1 MSYAKRLSQ
10 LTVCVI
16 LSCFTQQAA
25 AQKIEAS
32 HTHLSTEDGL
42 CSNTVSGIYQDD
54 LGYIWLAT
62 WNGLSRYDG
71 YNFYNYRTGNSS
83 RIKNLHNRIFDMA
96 IDQSQN
102 IWLRMYDGRVFV
114 LDRSSDKIINPFE
127 SYDGHEDFRSRTP
140 ILTTSTGETY
150 VCIDHGDLYVM
161 QLGHKGLKSKQ
172 VKTNGLKINCMC
184 EGLQDDILLGTTHGI
199 YRLQHDSLSISKEA
213 VLPNED
219 ITCLH
224 SSGYGIYTGTSSGSI
239 FLFSNG
245 LKPTQM
251 RKPSGMA
258 IYSIFVDSHKL
269 IWFCDDRMGAYR
281 LNPENG
287 NEKFFEQEVP
297 SPEYDGR
304 GGSFNESNGIV
315 WVRMNHGGYG
325 YYNREQDVVE
335 NFHNNP
341 SNPWDLSNTI
351 NAALELPEGVVW
363 ESTNRRG
370 LEKLEI
376 VRANI
381 VREKLVPHS
390 KEVLDNEIRAI
401 YYDQRRKLLL
411 LGNKSGDLYLK
422 YDNGTQTVISSDDQ
436 GNKLRRLYGISKDS
450 KGNYWICSKDNG
462 LYKMTA
468 SANSWTLKNFRHQEG
483 DKQSLSSNSAYL
495 AVEDKF
501 GNIWIAT
508 YGGGVNLLRQEG
520 GKTVFI
526 HPGNGMTSYP
536 KEGYM
541 KVRTLATDLDGN
553 VWAGT
558 TDGILIMSYR
568 NKKLSIEELKMPE
581 ESDKVLMS
589 NDIVCIRHD
598 NRGTMWVGTNGG
610 GISYT
615 IGKDKNGAWMFD
627 TFDTQDGLPSDEI
640 RSITFDQQ
648 GNAWL
653 ATEHAICSFDINKK
667 IFTTFS
673 SLDGVDET
681 IISEGGSTCTG
692 DGHVLFGTL
701 NGYYIIDRQ
710 KLINSKGSV
719 LKLQITDFF
728 IDEKMQSPRLN
739 DTYDYY
745 VPNSKKVEINGND
758 NFAFR
763 FAAMNYQ
770 LQHRI
775 HYQYMLEGYDEDWQ
789 NAKSDR
795 VAYFKDVPSGIYT
808 FKVRAFLL
816 ESPEKYDQRT
826 ITVVVHRPI
835 LTSPTAFG
843 IYFLLLFVAVV
854 LIFVKYRKAKRELY
868 KQ

>member
-10 LTVCVI
+10 LTVAII
-16 LSCFTQQAA
+16 LSCLMHQAA
-25 AQKIEAS
+25 AQTIEAS

-42 CSNTVSGIYQDD
+42 CSNSVSAIYQDD
-54 LGYIWLAT
+54 LGYIWIAT

-83 RIKNLHNRIFDMA
+83 RIRNLHNRVLNLA

-102 IWLRMYDGRVFV
+102 IWLHMYDGRVFV
-114 LDRSSDKIINPFE
+114 LDRTTDKIINPFE
-127 SYDGHEDFRSRTP
+127 SYDGYEDFRSRSP
-140 ILTTSTGETY
+140 LLTTSRGDVFVSIEG
-150 VCIDHGDLYVM
+150 GDLYEM
-161 QLGHKGLKSKQ
+161 RLDRNGLKSKQ
-172 VKTNGLKINCMC
+172 VKTNGLKINYMA
-184 EGLQDDILLGTTHGI
+184 EGLQDDILLGTKHGI
-199 YRLQHDSLSISKEA
+199 YRLRHDSLSINEKA
-213 VLPNED
+213 VLPKEE

-224 SSGYGIYTGTSSGSI
+224 SNGYGIYAGTANGSI
-239 FLFSNG
+239 FMFSNG
-245 LKPTQM
+245 LEPTQI

-258 IYSIFVDSHKL
+258 IFSIFVDSHKL

-281 LNPENG
+281 LNPDSG
-287 NEKFFEQEVP
+287 NEKFFEQDVP
-297 SPEYDGR
+297 APEYDGR
-304 GGSFNESNGIV
+304 GGSFNESDSIV

-325 YYNREQDVVE
+325 YYNREKDIVE
-335 NFHNNP
+335 YFHNNP
-341 SNPWDLSNTI
+341 SNPWDLSNTV
-351 NAALELPEGVVW
+351 NAAQELPEGVVW

-370 LEKLEI
+370 LDKMEI
-376 VRANI
+376 LRNNI

-390 KEVLDNEIRAI
+390 TEPLDNEIRAMF
-401 YYDQRRKLLL
+401 YDQQRKILL
-411 LGNKSGDLYLK
+411 LGNKSGSLYLK
-422 YDNGTQTVISSDDQ
+422 YDNGTQTVINSDDQ
-436 GNKLRRLYGISKDS
+436 GNRLRRLYGISKDS

-468 SANSWTLKNFRHQEG
+468 NDNGWTLKNFRHQDG
-483 DKQSLSSNSAYL
+483 DKQSLSWNGAYQAL
-495 AVEDKF
+495 EDKF
-501 GNIWIAT
+501 GNIWVAT

-526 HPGNGMTSYP
+526 HPGNGMTGYP
-536 KEGYM
+536 KEGYL

-558 TDGILIMSYR
+558 TDGILIMSYKN
-568 NKKLSIEELKMPE
+568 NKFNIQELKMPM

-589 NDIVCIRHD
+589 NDVVCIRHD
-598 NRGTMWVGTNGG
+598 GKGTMWVGTNGG
-610 GISYT
+610 GIAYT
-615 IGKDKNGAWMFD
+615 IGKEKNGAWLFE
-627 TFDTQDGLPSDEI
+627 TYDTQDGLLSDEI

-648 GNAWL
+648 GYVWF
-653 ATEHAICSFDINKK
+653 ATEHVIYSFDINKK
-667 IFTTFS
+667 IITTFS
-673 SLDGVDET
+673 NLDGVDET
-681 IISEGGSTCTG
+681 MISEGGSICTG
-692 DGHVLFGTL
+692 DGRVLFGTL
-701 NGYYIIDRQ
+701 DGYYIIDRQ
-710 KLINSKGSV
+710 KLTNSKGSL

-728 IDEKMQSPRLN
+728 INEQIQSPRLN

-745 VPNSKKVEINGND
+745 VPSSKKVEITDND

-775 HYQYMLEGYDEDWQ
+775 HYQYMLEGYDQDWQ
-789 NAKSDR
+789 NAKKDR
-795 VAYFKDVPSGIYT
+795 IAYYGDVPSGTYT

-843 IYFLLLFVAVV
+843 IYLILLLAAAV
-854 LIFVKYRKAKRELY
+854 LIFVKYRKAKRELD